1 MKPSDTIMVSASFIE
16 EHNKLKE
23 ENERLQWYDRIRT
36 EDMTKLEKKLD
47 IAVSVLKRYAITDEF
62 EGGVGSE
69 YEDMMWA
76 CTEALKQIKEV
87 TNE

>member
-1 MKPSDTIMVSASFIE
+1 MKPSDTIMVSAAFIE

-36 EDMTKLEKKLD
+36 EDMIKLEKKLAITID
-47 IAVSVLKRYAITDEF
+47 ALKNYADRYWYNRYALDEDDEMPELAKETLKRIE
-62 EGGVGSE
+62 
-69 YEDMMWA
+69 
-76 CTEALKQIKEV
+76 EV

>member
-1 MKPSDTIMVSASFIE
+1 MKPSDTIMVSAAFIE

-36 EDMTKLEKKLD
+36 EDMIKLEKKLAIAMEALD
-47 IAVSVLKRYAITDEF
+47 AVSGDYN
-62 EGGVGSE
+62 
-69 YEDMMWA
+69 
-76 CTEALKQIKEV
+76 EAENLGYYLRRIEEV